1 MIIIIVSTQL
11 DTNEVPDMV
20 KGELKGDDLFGGQDG
35 DQPYADRDGSG
46 SSTPRSANYAVSP
59 MELSLRLHEVIRSR
73 LEGRVEELERALQ
86 NSEKKVRLMESE
98 RISHWREFSNSES
111 GTSSMQGSPVIM
123 NQQQQQHSHVDQPV
137 VINLSGDALDAYNEA
152 YDEFAKMKE
161 EEEDAESPSGVN
173 QEEEPWL
180 RNGLL
185 QNSFT
190 ERRKT
195 MAFSPP
201 QSRKDNGILLP
212 NDCISSGDQSDGGD
226 EMEELLIRHIVEKA
240 KKGSP
245 AVLNAQKILFSLHE
259 NEH

>member
-1 MIIIIVSTQL
+1 M
-11 DTNEVPDMV
+11 PDIV
-20 KGELKGDDLFGGQDG
+20 KGELKADLFGGQDG

-46 SSTPRSANYAVSP
+46 SSTPHSANYAVSP
-59 MELSLRLHEVIRSR
+59 KELSLRLHEVIQSR
-73 LEGRVEELERALQ
+73 LEERVEELERALQ

-98 RISHWREFSNSES
+98 RVSHWREFSNSES

-123 NQQQQQHSHVDQPV
+123 NQQQHSHHVDQPV

-152 YDEFAKMKE
+152 YDELAKMKE
-161 EEEDAESPSGVN
+161 EEAESPSGVMK
-173 QEEEPWL
+173 QEEPWL
-180 RNGLL
+180 HNALL

-195 MAFSPP
+195 MVFSPP
-201 QSRKDNGILLP
+201 QSRNEDGILLP
-212 NDCISSGDQSDGGD
+212 NDYISSGDQSDGGD
-226 EMEELLIRHIVEKA
+226 DDAMEELLIRHIVEKA
-240 KKGSP
+240 RKGSH